1 MSTTFSITNGRIGHI
16 EQDGKVLR
24 LAIYSNRRAGTN
36 EDGSARFESDRF
48 AVVALGKNAHEWASF
63 QKGEK
68 VDVHGDIRTY
78 QGQTQ
83 FVAWSL
89 EHSQPSTGETESLPE
104 RATEL
109 LTPTEPQEEEAAK
122 PKRRGKKAEL

>member
-1 MSTTFSITNGRIGHI
+1 MSATFTITNGRIGHI

-36 EDGSARFESDRF
+36 DDGSPRFESDRF
-48 AVVALGKNAHEWASF
+48 PVVALGKNAQDWTGF

-68 VDVHGDIRTY
+68 VDVSGDIRTY
-78 QGQTQ
+78 QGQLQ

-89 EHSQPSTGETESLPE
+89 EPSQPNADEAESAPE
-104 RATEL
+104 SATEPA
-109 LTPTEPQEEEAAK
+109 TAAEPQAEEAAK

>member
-36 EDGSARFESDRF
+36 DDGSARFESDRF
-48 AVVALGKNAHEWASF
+48 AVVALGKNAEAWANF

-68 VDVHGDIRTY
+68 VDLHGDIRTY
-78 QGQTQ
+78 QGQPQ

-89 EHSQPSTGETESLPE
+89 ELSQSNSNDGEGVLESV
-104 RATEL
+104 TEL
-109 LTPTEPQEEEAAK
+109 TSAAEPQAREETK
-122 PKRRGKKAEL
+122 PKRRSKKAEL